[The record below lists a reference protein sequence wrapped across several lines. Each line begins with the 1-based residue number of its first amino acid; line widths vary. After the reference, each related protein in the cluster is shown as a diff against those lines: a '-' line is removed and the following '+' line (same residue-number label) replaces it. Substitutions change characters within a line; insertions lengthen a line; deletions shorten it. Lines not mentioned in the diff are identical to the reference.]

1 MVNEDS
7 DVMRRHP
14 DWLLAPPAHA
24 VRTWRHQQVL
34 DVANPEVADYLV
46 ERISAIVGEYGI
58 DYVKWDQNRDLME
71 AVHAGRAG
79 VDAHTRAVYAVI
91 DEIRARHPHLE
102 IESCA
107 SGGARVD
114 LGILERTDRVWASDT
129 NDPIE
134 RLAIQRWSELLL
146 PLELIGSHVGPA
158 RAHTT
163 GRVTDLGIRMS
174 TALFG
179 SAGIEWDITECSPE
193 ELVLLSSWITV
204 YKRVRGL
211 LHSGRL
217 IHPEYADPG
226 ATLTGVIA
234 QDRSHALYRLART
247 ETGPHALPP
256 ALRLPGLDRSGR
268 YRVSPVIG
276 LPVPRGLDVTP
287 PPWLARGELILPGSV
302 LADVG
307 VRVPLLAPAEAIMLE
322 AQLVSSDPDGHYSI
336 TGPVD
341 RVDA

>member
-1 MVNEDS
+1 
-7 DVMRRHP
+7 
-14 DWLLAPPAHA
+14 
-24 VRTWRHQQVL
+24 VL
-34 DVANPEVADYLV
+34 DVANPEVADHLV

-91 DEIRARHPHLE
+91 DEIRARHPLLE

-134 RLAIQRWSELLL
+134 RLAIQRWTELLL

-163 GRVTDLGIRMS
+163 GRVTDLGTRMS

-193 ELVLLSSWITV
+193 ELELLASWIAV
-204 YKRVRGL
+204 YKRMRGL

-217 IHPEYADPG
+217 IHPAYADPG
-226 ATLTGVIA
+226 ATVTGVIA
-234 QDRSHALYRLART
+234 QDRSHALYRLTRT
-247 ETGPHALPP
+247 ETGPQALPP
-256 ALRLPGLDRSGR
+256 SLRLPGLDRSAR
-268 YRVSPVIG
+268 YRVSPVAG
-276 LPVPRGLDVTP
+276 LPVPQGLDEIP
-287 PPWLARGELILPGSV
+287 PSWLARGELILPGSV

-307 VRVPLLAPAEAIMLE
+307 VRVPLLAPAEAIVLE
-322 AQLVSSDPDGHYSI
+322 AQLVSSAPDRHYSI